1 MSKLPP
7 RFLASGEY
15 RSATVRQFIEQGF
28 NVLKTGKNPYH
39 YTIELP
45 NPVTPGFTNT
55 INSILGSGG

>member
-1 MSKLPP
+1 MKWSTA
-7 RFLASGEY
+7 RCE
-15 RSATVRQFIEQGF
+15 SATVRQFIEQGF

-45 NPVTPGFTNT
+45 NPVTPGVTNT